1 MLVLS
6 RKQDEVI
13 RIGRDVTVTVLS
25 IGRGRIRL
33 GIEAPSE
40 VPILRGELRSE
51 DDLVLACAVGDD

>member
-51 DDLVLACAVGDD
+51 DELVLACAIGDD